1 MSQTARI
8 QTRDLGQQLEAADK
22 QLKATRQFLE
32 EQAQEREAE
41 REEWERRV
49 LALQQQPAR
58 SGHLKRDSNL
68 LINSYFRNI
77 LTSLRAE
84 VLYNG
89 MHACK
94 DHLQSHAP
102 KCFSD
107 YLIEKYSILQ
117 FILFI
122 LDHLFNPY
130 RESLRLLIQKEAILN
145 WKINYIREKSVI

>member
-1 MSQTARI
+1 MLPLQFLFGSTVSLHSYKSLLNESLLFTLSFVCLGPHIYHVKVSQTARI

-94 DHLQSHAP
+94 DHLQSHAL

-107 YLIEKYSILQ
+107 YLNE
-117 FILFI
+117 
-122 LDHLFNPY
+122 
-130 RESLRLLIQKEAILN
+130 
-145 WKINYIREKSVI
+145 